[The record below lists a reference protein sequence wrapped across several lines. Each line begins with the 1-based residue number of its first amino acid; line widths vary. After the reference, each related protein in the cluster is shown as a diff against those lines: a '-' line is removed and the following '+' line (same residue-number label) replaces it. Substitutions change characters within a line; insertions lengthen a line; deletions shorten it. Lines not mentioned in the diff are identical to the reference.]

1 MAAYAAG
8 ALGRVRATGLNSKAT
23 RVVVAFVVLGLI
35 AGLAFLAGER
45 QGSRP
50 TVLTGIAYV
59 GQNEASVTVAG
70 WSYGIVGTGNLTW
83 FDTQGTAHSS
93 GWPSCL
99 RGIGR
104 HVRITFGA
112 VPVTAPDGSSWR
124 QVVWVDCQG

>member
-1 MAAYAAG
+1 MAAYAMG
-8 ALGRVRATGLNSKAT
+8 AVGRAWAIGLNSKAT
-23 RVVVAFVVLGLI
+23 RVVVALVVLCLI

-83 FDTQGTAHSS
+83 FDGQGTAHTS

-99 RGIGR
+99 RGVG

-112 VPVTAPDGSSWR
+112 VPVTAPNGSSWR
-124 QVVWVDCQG
+124 QVVWVDCRG